1 MKKSKFTEQQ
11 IAFALRQAE
20 TGTKVKEVIRQLGI
34 TEQTF
39 YRWKR
44 KYGGLDP
51 SDLRK
56 LRLLEEENKRL
67 KQMVADLS
75 LDKAMLQEVIE
86 KKL

>member
-11 IAFALRQAE
+11 IAFALRQVE
-20 TGTKVKEVIRQLGI
+20 TGTKVKDVIRQMGI

-44 KYGGLDP
+44 RYGGLGP
-51 SDLRK
+51 SELRK
-56 LRLLEEENKRL
+56 MRLLEDENRKL
-67 KQMVADLS
+67 KAMVADLS

>member
-11 IAFALRQAE
+11 IAFALRRAE

-56 LRLLEEENKRL
+56 LRLLEEENKKL
-67 KQMVADLS
+67 KHMVADLS